1 MKRNQFVSFKSNFKT
16 LFFVLSLV
24 VLSFVGAHAGE
35 KKLNPPAGSVAYLGT
50 AEEQMSFIMS
60 YENESNEKY
69 VITIADA
76 DGIVLFEGVFSEKK
90 FLKTFKVPSDAGNVT
105 FSVSS
110 YRNRAEKKFV
120 VTTERRIYEEVVVSK
135 PVVKP

>member
-1 MKRNQFVSFKSNFKT
+1 VSAKSKFKNS
-16 LFFVLSLV
+16 FFAISLV
-24 VLSFVGAHAGE
+24 LLTVVGAHAGE
-35 KKLNPPAGSVAYLGT
+35 VKSPSPLGSVKYLGS
-50 AEEQMSFIMS
+50 ADEQMSFIMS

-69 VITIADA
+69 VITIVDA
-76 DGIVLFEGVFSEKK
+76 DGIVLFQGIFSEKK

-110 YRNRAEKKFV
+110 YKNRSEKKFV
-120 VTTERRIYEEVVVSK
+120 VSTERRIYEEVVVSK

>member
-1 MKRNQFVSFKSNFKT
+1 MLKNSFFT
-16 LFFVLSLV
+16 ISLV
-24 VLSFVGAHAGE
+24 IVTVIAAQAGE
-35 KKLNPPAGSVAYLGT
+35 VKSATPLGSVTYLGS
-50 AEEQMSFIMS
+50 ADDQMSFIMS
-60 YENESNEKY
+60 YENDSNEKY

-76 DGIVLFEGVFSEKK
+76 DGIALFEAVCSEKK

-110 YRNRAEKKFV
+110 YRNRSEKKFV
-120 VTTERRIYEEVVVSK
+120 VTTERRIVAEVVVSK